1 MTHSCVWYDSFT
13 GGTRLFHLYSAWRIF
28 LYGLTHSTC
37 NDWTHST
44 CNMTY
49 SHVWHYSFMS
59 AGSWRLDLSQRK
71 SHVPH
76 MNDTCDMNSKESLAR
91 IHKILA
97 ASEKAGVT
105 FELDGRHI
113 SVPGYEKVS
122 IFHMTGSDVWH
133 DSFLCVWHDSFICAW
148 HDSFLSVWHDSF
160 ICAWQDSFLSVWH
173 DSFIC
178 AWLDVFTCG
187 TFKLM
192 CSHVGPLNSK
202 AAMSLCSVL
211 PMSAGLVSVWL
222 WDCGYAACVCV
233 WPRSHSMDE
242 VCKWI
247 LVSRECRCLSSLS
260 SGIHHICTYIH
271 T

>member
-1 MTHSCVWYDSFT
+1 MCLIPLILWDTTFSYICSITYFFVWLDS
-13 GGTRLFHLYSAWRIF
+13 L
-28 LYGLTHSTC
+28 C

-44 CNMTY
+44 CDMTHL
-49 SHVWHYSFMS
+49 HVWHYSFMS

-113 SVPGYEKVS
+113 PVPGYEKVS
-122 IFHMTGSDVWH
+122 ISHMIGSDMWH

-148 HDSFLSVWHDSF
+148 HDSFLCVWHDSF
-160 ICAWQDSFLSVWH
+160 ICAWQDSFLSAWHDSFICAWYNSLLSVWH

-187 TFKLM
+187 NFELI
-192 CSHVGPLNSK
+192 CSHVGPWN
-202 AAMSLCSVL
+202 
-211 PMSAGLVSVWL
+211 
-222 WDCGYAACVCV
+222 
-233 WPRSHSMDE
+233 
-242 VCKWI
+242 
-247 LVSRECRCLSSLS
+247 
-260 SGIHHICTYIH
+260 
-271 T
+271 